1 MFKQLCVYCG
11 SRRGLPEAHRHD
23 AMALGRLLADND
35 ITLIYGGGHV
45 GMMGIIADATL
56 AAGGKVIGVIPV
68 SLREKEA
75 AHDGLTE
82 LHVVDDMHQRKALM
96 AELADGFI
104 AMPGG
109 LGTLEELFE
118 MLTWQQI
125 GIHEKPVGLLN
136 SNGYYDHLLTF
147 LNQTVTEGY
156 LNAGDLERLLEVSDK
171 PEELLKK
178 LNAST
183 LAK

>member
-1 MFKQLCVYCG
+1 MFKRLCIYCG
-11 SRRGLPEAHRHD
+11 SRRGLPESHRRD
-23 AMALGRLLADND
+23 AIRLGQLLAGNG

-45 GMMGIIADATL
+45 GMMGIIADAAL
-56 AAGGKVIGVIPV
+56 AADGDVIGVIPV
-68 SLREKEA
+68 SLRQKEV

-82 LHVVDDMHQRKALM
+82 LHIVDDMHQRKALM

-118 MLTWQQI
+118 MLTWLQI

-136 SNGYYDHLLTF
+136 SGGYYNRLLGF
-147 LNQTVTEGY
+147 LEQTVTDGY
-156 LNAGDLERLLEVSDK
+156 LNAADLERLLKVSDK
-171 PEELLKK
+171 PEELLQK
-178 LNAST
+178 LDSA
-183 LAK
+183 

>member
-1 MFKQLCVYCG
+1 MFKRLCVYCG
-11 SRRGLPEAHRHD
+11 SRRGLSENHRRD
-23 AMALGRLLADND
+23 AMRLGQLLAGNG

-56 AAGGKVIGVIPV
+56 AAGGDVIGVIPV
-68 SLREKEA
+68 SLQHKEV

-82 LHVVDDMHQRKALM
+82 LHIVDDMHQRKALM

-118 MLTWQQI
+118 MLTWLQI

-136 SNGYYDHLLTF
+136 SNGYYDRLLDF

-156 LNAGDLERLLEVSDK
+156 LNAGDLERLLKVSDK
-171 PEELLKK
+171 PEKLLKK
-178 LNAST
+178 LDSST
-183 LAK
+183 LAR